1 MRHFLSA
8 VIFGFYCYART
19 CSHRLVGFRFV
30 CLCPS
35 MQFQMTSLWMHMPDT
50 PPSCLLSTC
59 QPPNF
64 MYLNSSFSSFVLS
77 FPLFLNST
85 KAVMGYFYA
94 SVATADLDGL
104 VWNEGSNLV
113 PSQLPQL
120 LRQHFCCPR
129 GQSVHVRTVHAAVLF
144 KPDSYQKGYKYCIC
158 TVIHI
163 LWERRRRW
171 RHFNLSTQ
179 NTVS

>member
-1 MRHFLSA
+1 MASVSSEKYNTGYVFKTQKHIEKSCEAVPLSSYFW
-8 VIFGFYCYART
+8 VLLL

-50 PPSCLLSTC
+50 PPSCLFSTC

-77 FPLFLNST
+77 FSLFLNST
-85 KAVMGYFYA
+85 KAVMGYIY
-94 SVATADLDGL
+94 SSLATADLDGL

-129 GQSVHVRTVHAAVLF
+129 GQSGHIQYMQLCCSSRTVIR
-144 KPDSYQKGYKYCIC
+144 KDI
-158 TVIHI
+158 
-163 LWERRRRW
+163 
-171 RHFNLSTQ
+171 
-179 NTVS
+179 NTVYVL